1 MCRDNKSHGFR
12 YLKKTSLYDLAVGCG
27 IGNPSEFVERFIAY
41 EREQK
46 KAGKPDKREEEEMR
60 ADG

>member
-1 MCRDNKSHGFR
+1 M
-12 YLKKTSLYDLAVGCG
+12 KKTSLYDLAVGCG